1 MDILD
6 IINEIHT
13 TEQESSFNVLES
25 LILYY
30 DKHDVCNDSPE
41 IFQESSSS
49 NGDGFF
55 KQIGRSIV
63 NFFKMIG
70 DAIKRFFN
78 KIFGKNKNKNG
89 DSLDKLDKIDKMD
102 DKDAD
107 KAQSTV
113 DSCDNQSSN
122 NRTSTSSENKSNE
135 VEPSKTISKK
145 VDEVNKKTDEHQQLG
160 DKVIDNDLV
169 SEDSNSKNN
178 KKNKRDKKT
187 KVNVK
192 SKTVSTRILWWNW
205 VKFVDQCN
213 EYFEQTTKECSK
225 INAVYDRPTR
235 YLKNKTY
242 KELDVSKK
250 DMNFDVK
257 TLIKYR
263 RKNGKKYNLFSNK
276 SYSVKINDI
285 IKDAKVLKE
294 KLIKLQDTCEKC
306 VEQYNSL
313 NDYLDANSNNMSNDA
328 KTYLKQTYSEY
339 LALNGITLK
348 LIGYFESEMI
358 LYGQYADLFLAAKEY
373 NDKHKPVVEE
383 PAKEKTDDKKDDKKT
398 SNTNDNKDADENKS
412 DNKTETKTDET
423 SQQVSEYVT
432 DWYNRL

>member
-1 MDILD
+1 
-6 IINEIHT
+6 
-13 TEQESSFNVLES
+13 
-25 LILYY
+25 
-30 DKHDVCNDSPE
+30 
-41 IFQESSSS
+41 
-49 NGDGFF
+49 
-55 KQIGRSIV
+55 
-63 NFFKMIG
+63 MIG

-107 KAQSTV
+107 KAQATV
-113 DSCDNQSSN
+113 DSCNNQSSN
-122 NRTSTSSENKSNE
+122 DRTSTSSDNKSNE
-135 VEPSKTISKK
+135 AEPPKTISKK
-145 VDEVNKKTDEHQQLG
+145 VDEVNKKADEHQQLG
-160 DKVIDNDLV
+160 DKVIDSNLV

-187 KVNVK
+187 KVNAK

-205 VKFVDQCN
+205 IKFVDQCN

-242 KELDVSKK
+242 KELNVSKK

-263 RKNGKKYNLFSNK
+263 RKNGRKYNLFSAK

-285 IKDAKVLKE
+285 IKDARVLKE

-313 NDYLDANSNNMSNDA
+313 NNYLDANSNNISNDA
-328 KTYLKQTYSEY
+328 KTYMRQTYTEY
-339 LALNGITLK
+339 LALNGITMK

-398 SNTNDNKDADENKS
+398 SNTNDTKDANENKS
-412 DNKTETKTDET
+412 DNKTETKKDET
-423 SQQVSEYVT
+423 TQQVSEYVT